1 MELNFSASED
11 EEIRNRGV
19 NIIQHVQSS
28 EAFDRYVEEQSGVR
42 RPKKIRKYYVPKLNF
57 DCKGYTNMIIT
68 KLEVNTDMIEA
79 STFGVALAVVK
90 FVNCKHDQCPDQN
103 ILIVYLTIS
112 ELRNLT
118 FDSKVAR

>member
-1 MELNFSASED
+1 MEFNFSASED

-19 NIIQHVQSS
+19 DIIQHVLSS
-28 EAFDRYVEEQSGVR
+28 EAYDRYVEEQPGVR

-90 FVNCKHDQCPDQN
+90 FVKCKHDYDFGLS
-103 ILIVYLTIS
+103 IFIFLYLYTKH
-112 ELRNLT
+112 T
-118 FDSKVAR
+118 